1 MTGWLLDTDIISE
14 INKKRPERRVVRF
27 ITAQPLEELYLSTI
41 TLAEIRYGI
50 EKAEDLVRRADL
62 TAWLDQR
69 LRPMFEDRILPVSE
83 DVILRW
89 KIMVKE
95 GQKVGHTFSQPDL
108 FIAATAAH
116 HQLTVVTGNSRHF
129 ERTGVSIFNP
139 WAD

>member
-116 HQLTVVTGNSRHF
+116 HQLTVVTGNSRRF